1 MLPIFEG
8 NEHRFIDVLVV
19 YTIWDEFE
27 SSHPSFVNLNS
38 FKKKMQCSYYDHT
51 QLHCYNLQDAME
63 WTTKMFNYEA
73 NTMPQTSVW
82 MNFIY

>member
-1 MLPIFEG
+1 
-8 NEHRFIDVLVV
+8 
-19 YTIWDEFE
+19 
-27 SSHPSFVNLNS
+27 
-38 FKKKMQCSYYDHT
+38 MQCSYYDHT